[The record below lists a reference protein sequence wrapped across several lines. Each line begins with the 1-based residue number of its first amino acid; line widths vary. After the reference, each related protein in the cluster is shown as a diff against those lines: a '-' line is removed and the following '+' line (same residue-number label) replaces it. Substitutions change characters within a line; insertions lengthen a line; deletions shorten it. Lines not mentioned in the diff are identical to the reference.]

1 MFKSMQWKIVLIYS
15 LLTLLSMQFLGAYL
29 IQAVEKYYLNNYLA
43 NMEIRGRLLAGFLE
57 RYLLAEKDAEN
68 ISVLINEFSAQSG
81 TDIMVL
87 DSYGRVV
94 ADSRRASF
102 MQGRRIF
109 QDEVSRALTGSK
121 GEAIRILPDTNVR
134 QKYMALPVK
143 AGENVLG
150 VLYLTDSLEEAD
162 ATIRQVQIIFMTGAM
177 LVLVITM
184 LLGFIL
190 ARTITHP
197 IQEVT
202 AKAAQMAKGDFNQ
215 QIEVKS
221 QDEIGQLGNMFNH
234 LTRRL
239 RNTLK
244 EISAEK
250 DKIEAILN
258 YMTDGVVAVNEAGA
272 IVHLNPAASE
282 MVGSD
287 FFNLFPR
294 QGLLALLEKE
304 GQETREITLK
314 KSSYRFIKAQLVTF
328 RASQEDLRGILVVL
342 QDLTKEKELNRRQEE
357 FVANVSHELKT
368 PLTTVKSYV
377 ETLLDGAMDE
387 PQTRKNFLQVVEGE
401 TERMVRLVR
410 DLLVLSRLDYRQLTW
425 HMKEEDLGEL
435 LREVAREFRFKYP
448 LPALSLELEQPLLLR
463 LTFDRDKVKQVVSN
477 ILSNAYK
484 FTPPEGEIALKGFAV
499 EEEVTVIVRDTGV
512 GLPVAEKSRAFER
525 FYRIDKARSR
535 HSGGSGLGLAIAR
548 QLVEAHGGEI
558 WLESTLGKGTTVS
571 FTLPRDL
578 AVEGGVGA

>member
-15 LLTLLSMQFLGAYL
+15 LLSLLSMQFLGAYL
-29 IQAVEKYYLNNYLA
+29 VQAVEKYYLNNYLS
-43 NMEIRGRLLAGFLE
+43 NMETQGNLLAGFLE

-68 ISVLINEFSAQSG
+68 IAVLINEFSVQSG

-94 ADSRRASF
+94 ADSRSASF

-109 QDEVSRALTGSK
+109 QDEVSRALTGNK
-121 GEAIRILPDTNVR
+121 GEAIRILPDTNIR
-134 QKYMALPVK
+134 QKYMALPIK

-150 VLYLTDSLEEAD
+150 VIYLTDSLEEAD
-162 ATIRQVQIIFMTGAM
+162 ATIRQVQVIFMTGTM
-177 LVLVITM
+177 LVLAITM
-184 LLGFIL
+184 LLGFVL
-190 ARTITHP
+190 ARTITRP

-202 AKAAQMAKGDFNQ
+202 AKAAQMAKGDFSQ

-221 QDEIGQLGNMFNH
+221 QDEIGQLGSMFNH
-234 LTRRL
+234 LTGRL
-239 RNTLK
+239 KNTLK

-250 DKIEAILN
+250 DKVEAILN

-272 IVHLNPAASE
+272 IVHLNPAARE

-287 FFNLFPR
+287 FFKLFPR
-294 QGLLALLEKE
+294 QELLALLEKE
-304 GQETREITLK
+304 GQETQEITLK
-314 KSSYRFIKAQLVTF
+314 KPSRRFIKAQLVTF
-328 RASQEDLRGILVVL
+328 QSSQEDLRGVLVVL

-368 PLTTVKSYV
+368 PLTTVKTYV
-377 ETLLDGAMDE
+377 ETLLNGAMDE

-410 DLLVLSRLDYRQLTW
+410 DLLVLSRLDCRQLIW
-425 HMKEEDLGEL
+425 HMQEEDLGEL
-435 LREVAREFRFKYP
+435 LKEAAREFKFKYP
-448 LPALSLELEQPLLLR
+448 LPTLSLELEQPIFPR
-463 LTFDRDKVKQVVSN
+463 LTFDRDKVKQVISN
-477 ILSNAYK
+477 IISNAYK
-484 FTPPEGEIALKGFAV
+484 FTPPEGKITLKAFAT
-499 EEEVTVIVRDTGV
+499 EEEVTVVVKDTGV
-512 GLPVAEKSRAFER
+512 GLPAAEKPRVFER

-535 HSGGSGLGLAIAR
+535 QSGGSGLGLAIAR

-558 WLESTLGKGTTVS
+558 WLESVLGKGTTVS
-571 FTLPRDL
+571 FTLPI
-578 AVEGGVGA
+578 